1 MCHHSSTNLHTC
13 KCTQGWKSGLPVVYS
28 PECSPEEWWWRH
40 YPEPREGDRVPRDG
54 TQQELHSTF
63 CYREQDIVQM
73 WAPDLNLTNTHTG
86 LAGPSQGRNRLSK
99 LSWWRARLVTGP
111 CQEWRETVRGVV
123 SWGYGWRLTVHVLTV
138 TLPDELTFCAVGA
151 GGMWQVRLSN

>member
-1 MCHHSSTNLHTC
+1 MYTRSEIRLTC
-13 KCTQGWKSGLPVVYS
+13 RIQSRVQSWGVMVTALSWAQRGWQSAKRWYTTRAAFNILLQRARHCPNVS
-28 PECSPEEWWWRH
+28 PRPQPH
-40 YPEPREGDRVPRDG
+40 K
-54 TQQELHSTF
+54 H
-63 CYREQDIVQM
+63 
-73 WAPDLNLTNTHTG
+73 THTG